1 MRKVLA
7 TLVALSLLISV
18 FTGVLA
24 PVPEA
29 KAAGPAPIVLGAAG
43 NFEILAKSG
52 ISTTGTSSV
61 TGDIGVSPAPA
72 GTITGFALVAD
83 PTNVFATSSQVTG
96 KVYAATYGLPTPAN
110 MSTAVSNMQA
120 AYVDAATRTP
130 ATGASLNIGGGTV
143 AGQTLAP
150 GLYTWGSNVTITT
163 DLTLS
168 GGANDV
174 WIFQISGTLN
184 LATGKSIILAGG
196 AQASNI
202 FWQVAGAV
210 TLLPTSHFEG
220 NILAQTNIALQ
231 NGATL
236 NGRALSQTAVTLDAN
251 TVSLSG
257 ATPTPTPAPAPPPK
271 PFSLPVPAPPGEVY
285 HNTFLIG
292 YPDGTFKPDRNVSR
306 AEVAAALTRAL
317 GLGWSNTA
325 PSYTDVPATHWSSG
339 NIQIMKDEGIMLGD
353 TSGTFRPDAFITR
366 AEAAT
371 LVLRMLK
378 IAPIQNL
385 VASSFKDVPVTNWA
399 VGYIEAMQK
408 NGLITGYPDGT
419 YKPDAQILR
428 SEFAALANRA
438 LGRGIGSSSQTAGL
452 AASVHWPDVP
462 ATYWAYLD
470 ILEASTPHTVADAAR
485 LNRNIVLKSK
495 TVPLFSDGTS
505 PVTIHKVGDVLTAIV
520 PVDGLLPDGSAPAA
534 RKVTVVI
541 TIKLKP

>member
-18 FTGVLA
+18 FTGVLV
-24 PVPEA
+24 PVPEAKA
-29 KAAGPAPIVLGAAG
+29 KAAGPAPVVLGTAG
-43 NFEILAKSG
+43 NFVILAKSG
-52 ISTTGTSSV
+52 ISTTGTSSI
-61 TGDIGVSPAPA
+61 TGDIGVSPAAA
-72 GTITGFALVAD
+72 GAITGFALVAD
-83 PTNVFATSSQVTG
+83 PTYVFATSSQVTG

-110 MSTAVSNMQA
+110 MSTAISNMQA

-163 DLTLS
+163 DLTLKGS
-168 GGANDV
+168 ANDV
-174 WIFQISGTLN
+174 WIFQISGMLN

-220 NILAQTNIALQ
+220 NILGQTNIALQ
-231 NGATL
+231 NGATV
-236 NGRALSQTAVTLDAN
+236 NGRLLAQTAVTLIGN

-257 ATPTPTPAPAPPPK
+257 ATPTPTPTPTPA
-271 PFSLPVPAPPGEVY
+271 PVPAPTATVY
-285 HNTFLIG
+285 HQTFFIG

-325 PSYTDVPATHWSSG
+325 PSYPDVPASHWAAG
-339 NIQIMKDEGIMLGD
+339 YIQIMKDEGIMTGD
-353 TSGTFRPDAFITR
+353 VSGTFRPDAFITR
-366 AEAAT
+366 AEAAAA
-371 LVLRMLK
+371 LLRMLK
-378 IAPIQNL
+378 VAPIQNL
-385 VASSFKDVPVTNWA
+385 TTSIFTDVPVTSWA
-399 VGYIEAMQK
+399 AGYIEAMQK
-408 NGLITGYPDGT
+408 KGYITGYPDGT

-428 SEFAALANRA
+428 SEFTAIADRS
-438 LGRGIGSSSQTAGL
+438 LGRTISNSSQVTGL
-452 AASVHWPDVP
+452 TKGVLWPDVP
-462 ATYWAYLD
+462 ATNWAYLY
-470 ILEASTPHTVADAAR
+470 ILEASAPHTVANAVKLDR
-485 LNRNIVLKSK
+485 TIVLKTK
-495 TVPLFSDGTS
+495 TVPIFSDGTS
-505 PVTIHKVGDVLTAIV
+505 AVTVHKVGDILTAIV
-520 PVDGLLPDGSAPAA
+520 PVDGLLPNGSVPAA

-541 TIKLKP
+541 TNKLKP